1 MSGKHLAIQASAQH
15 IRFVTLFNEQILRS
29 DELSIR
35 NDERLAREDLDS
47 FFREHTHLAAHDDDV
62 SLSWSSQRS
71 TLVPN
76 AIFSDT
82 TPEAIFRLC
91 YGNNFDA
98 DHVDYNRISE
108 HGIIH
113 VYEIPVWI
121 KRYFV
126 VKYPRIVH
134 QHEGTHLLRKILQSA
149 FKLKATIVLHADY
162 FLLSL
167 VRHNELEFYGAF
179 RSLSHEDI
187 LYHLMFTLQQK
198 ERLNEAGSIELV
210 EGHDADKNLLP
221 LLEDAIQRV
230 GDLKAMKIIQAPN
243 FVAQSQLLC
252 V

>member
-1 MSGKHLAIQASAQH
+1 MSGKHLAIQASTQH
-15 IRFVTLFNEQILRS
+15 IRFVTLLNEQVLRS
-29 DELSIR
+29 DGISIR
-35 NDERLAREDLDS
+35 NDERLAREDLDT
-47 FFREHTHLAAHDDDV
+47 FFREHSYLAEHDDDV

-82 TPEAIFRLC
+82 TPEDLFRLC
-91 YGNNFDA
+91 YGNNFESDN
-98 DHVDYNRISE
+98 VDYNRISE

-126 VKYPRIVH
+126 LKFPRIVH
-134 QHEGTHLLRKILQSA
+134 QHEGTHLLRKIMQSA

-167 VRHNELEFYGAF
+167 VRHNELEFYGSF
-179 RSLSHEDI
+179 RALSHEDI

-198 ERLNEAGSIELV
+198 ERINEAGSIELV
-210 EGHDADKNLLP
+210 EGHDADKGLLP
-221 LLEDAIQRV
+221 ALEAAIQRV
-230 GDLKAMKIIQAPN
+230 GDLKVMKITPAPN

>member
-15 IRFVTLFNEQILRS
+15 IRFVTLLNEQVLRS

-35 NDERLAREDLDS
+35 SDERLAREDLDT
-47 FFREHTHLAAHDDDV
+47 FFREHTYLAEHDNEV

-71 TLVPN
+71 TLIPN

-82 TPEAIFRLC
+82 THEDIFRLC
-91 YGNNFDA
+91 YGNNFASD
-98 DHVDYNRISE
+98 DVDYNRISE

-113 VYEIPVWI
+113 VYEIPVWV

-126 VKYPRIVH
+126 VKFPRIVH
-134 QHEGTHLLRKILQSA
+134 QHEGTHLLRKIMQSA
-149 FKLKATIVLHADY
+149 FKLKATLVLHSDY

-167 VRHNELEFYGAF
+167 VRHNELEFYGSF
-179 RSLSHEDI
+179 RALSHEDI

-198 ERLNEAGSIELV
+198 ERMHETGSIELV
-210 EGHDADKNLLP
+210 EGHDADKTLLP
-221 LLEDAIQRV
+221 ALENALLRV
-230 GDLKAMKIIQAPN
+230 GNLKAMGILKAPN